1 MEILVIKIY
10 RQDIWLNKKRKVLLS
25 QHLFVIHT
33 IYTFVHT
40 MQVQQGTFMKVS
52 LMNYKPKSWNLNN
65 NNNNQSI
72 TLGEID

>member
-1 MEILVIKIY
+1 MVIKIN
-10 RQDIWLNKKRKVLLS
+10 RQDIWLNKKKTS
-25 QHLFVIHT
+25 STSTTFVCYTHT

-65 NNNNQSI
+65 NNNQSI

>member
-40 MQVQQGTFMKVS
+40 MQVS

-65 NNNNQSI
+65 NNNNNQSI
-72 TLGEID
+72 TLGEIN